1 MAVVSKSTLVM
12 DYNWYFSV
20 EFIGYYLDRNVR
32 LTSMKAKL
40 EELLEVNNK
49 LQNEQQMLRY
59 KYDQVSDIWS
69 LYSQLP

>member
-1 MAVVSKSTLVM
+1 M
-12 DYNWYFSV
+12 

-40 EELLEVNNK
+40 EELLEVNNQ

-59 KYDQVSDIWS
+59 KYDQVSDFLN
-69 LYSQLP
+69 LYSHLL

>member
-1 MAVVSKSTLVM
+1 
-12 DYNWYFSV
+12 
-20 EFIGYYLDRNVR
+20 
-32 LTSMKAKL
+32 MKAKL